1 MKNNKEHLE
10 TLTEIK
16 GLMQRSSKF
25 VSLSGMSGIA
35 AGIVAILGAVI
46 ISIYQNIG
54 FFEPLPGM
62 LFQSK
67 DQLSVNMT
75 FIFAVLCS
83 VLILASILTIYFSS
97 RNAKSKNI
105 IFWDSMAKRVFINL
119 VIFLLTGGIFCLILF
134 YYEIYFLIVS
144 AMLIFYGLALMNVS
158 KFTFNEIAQLGVI
171 EIFLG
176 IFAAFVTV
184 YPLLIW
190 TVGFGLLHLIY
201 GFYVYLKYERAKH

>member
-1 MKNNKEHLE
+1 MENNKEHLE
-10 TLTEIK
+10 TLSEIK

-35 AGIVAILGAVI
+35 AGAVAIIGAVI
-46 ISIYQNIG
+46 ISVYLHIG
-54 FFEPLPGM
+54 FFEQLPGM
-62 LFQSK
+62 MSQSK

-75 FIFAVLCS
+75 FIFAVLFS

-105 IFWDSMAKRVFINL
+105 VFWDSMAKKVFVNL
-119 VIFLLTGGIFCLILF
+119 FIFLITGGIFCMILF

-158 KFTFNEIAQLGVI
+158 KFTFNEISQLGVI

-190 TVGFGLLHLIY
+190 TVGFGMLHLIY
-201 GFYVYLKYERAKH
+201 GIYVYLKYERAER